1 MARELLTSKGLE
13 AALKRAQADAAA
25 RQTRAKIRDGDNL
38 ILIVRPNGGASW
50 VLQYR
55 AGGKRLP
62 LTLGAWPDVSLKLA
76 RELADRARQAA
87 ALRWRRRSAWVR
99 LRWLCEWCAAW
110 RGSPWPP

>member
-62 LTLGAWPDVSLKLA
+62 LTSLRGTVPRGPLA
-76 RELADRARQAA
+76 PGPTSR
-87 ALRWRRRSAWVR
+87 
-99 LRWLCEWCAAW
+99 
-110 RGSPWPP
+110 